1 MWNTAITC
9 AYSVDYLHSWST
21 HPGLQG
27 YPLHRPRPPL
37 LPKRSD
43 LTNEQCDDV
52 HVVDR
57 NASAT
62 PPAKFLVVLTKDKGA
77 PALLPAQ

>member
-1 MWNTAITC
+1 VEYGHYARLQRRLSSLLGAHTLGYKDI
-9 AYSVDYLHSWST
+9 HSI
-21 HPGLQG
+21 GQG
-27 YPLHRPRPPL
+27 PLYCPRL
-37 LPKRSD
+37 D

-62 PPAKFLVVLTKDKGA
+62 QPAKFLVVLTKDKGA